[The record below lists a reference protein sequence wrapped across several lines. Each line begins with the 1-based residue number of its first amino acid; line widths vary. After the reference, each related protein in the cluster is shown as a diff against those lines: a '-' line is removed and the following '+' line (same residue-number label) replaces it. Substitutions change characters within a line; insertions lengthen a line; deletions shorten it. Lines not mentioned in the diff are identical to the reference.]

1 MPEVQTI
8 GTERRRS
15 QRMLLSVP
23 IIIESLDRLVFFSG
37 RCNTTDV
44 SLHGCQFF
52 ISRPFRRGV
61 ELRLDIPQTQSTATA
76 HVVRSMPAS
85 PDMKVMLW
93 KVGVE
98 FTHPGNYWGVDP
110 PPDWV
115 L

>member
-1 MPEVQTI
+1 MLETQTR

-15 QRMLLSVP
+15 HRVLLAAP
-23 IIIESLDRLVFFSG
+23 IIIESLDSLVFFSG
-37 RCNTTDV
+37 RCNTVDV
-44 SLHGCQFF
+44 SFHGCQFF

-61 ELRLDIPQTQSTATA
+61 QLRLDIPHTQHTAIA
-76 HVVRSMPAS
+76 HVVRSMPAA

-98 FTHPGNYWGVDP
+98 LAHPGNFWGVES